1 MAVGKKISEYSPDTM
16 TYSGRIGKIAK
27 EVIEGESTPSKFNV
41 FLKDVG
47 EYGKDIE
54 VSLYKK
60 AQGAATTRTG
70 TVTFPAPTAN
80 VLLFNEWIQR
90 TYPVRIDK
98 LQIAESSTNGETA
111 ARNADEIVQT
121 LYEGAEWDKN
131 QNAMNAFSSLV
142 AGNPNADGSTNIV
155 TLGGAP
161 EITDEATADAYL
173 LAVKDAAK
181 LMREGSHDAN
191 PYGLN
196 VRSRYIVMIAPAQNV
211 NRVDV
216 YKRAG
221 SFENKY
227 TLFDVDEIIEYDP
240 SMFEAMGAATLI
252 LDLRFAQFYERENEY
267 EETKAKGNR
276 GVDAC
281 LYTNNMYGIC
291 PLFNAVKIPQTAE

>member
-1 MAVGKKISEYSPDTM
+1 MAVGGKISDYNVSVL

-41 FLKDVG
+41 FLKDIG
-47 EYGKDIE
+47 DYGKDIE
-54 VSLYKK
+54 VTLYNK
-60 AQGAATTRTG
+60 ATGAATNRAQEPN
-70 TVTFPAPTAN
+70 FPAPTAN
-80 VLLFNEWIQR
+80 VLLFSSWIQN

-111 ARNADEIVQT
+111 AKNADEIVQT

-131 QNAMNAFSSLV
+131 KNAMGAFTGLTASTPTP
-142 AGNPNADGSTNIV
+142 AGTTHIV
-155 TLGGAP
+155 DMGGTP
-161 EITDEATADAYL
+161 EITDEASADAYL

-181 LMREGSHDAN
+181 LMREGSPDVN

-196 VRSRYIVMIAPAQNV
+196 VRSRKIIMLAPLGNV

-240 SMFEAMGAATLI
+240 SMFEETAAATYI
-252 LDLRFAQFYERENEY
+252 VDERFAQFFERPNEY
-267 EETKAKGNR
+267 EETKAKGQR
-276 GVDAC
+276 GIDAC
-281 LYTNNMYGIC
+281 LYTNNMFGIC
-291 PLFNAVKIPQTAE
+291 PLFNAVKIPQSAE

>member
-1 MAVGKKISEYSPDTM
+1 MAVGKKISEYTPDTM

-41 FLKDVG
+41 FLKDIG

-70 TVTFPAPTAN
+70 AVTFPAPTAN
-80 VLLFNEWIQR
+80 VLLFKDWVQK

-98 LQIAESSTNGETA
+98 LQIAESSTNGDTA
-111 ARNADEIVQT
+111 AKNADEIVQT

-131 QNAMNAFSSLV
+131 QNAMGAFSTLT
-142 AGNPNADGSTNIV
+142 AGIPSAEGATDIV
-155 TLGGAP
+155 ELGGVP
-161 EITDEATADAYL
+161 EITDEAGADAYL

-181 LMREGSHDAN
+181 LMREGSPDVN

-196 VRSRYIVMIAPAQNV
+196 VRARRIVMIAPAQSV

-240 SMFEAMGAATLI
+240 SMFAGTGAATFI
-252 LDLRFAQFYERENEY
+252 VDERFAQFYERENEY

-281 LYTNNMYGIC
+281 LYTNNLFGIC
-291 PLFNAVKIPQTAE
+291 PLFNAVKIPQSE